1 MRTRDLLRTTIAVRN
16 STKRKLHTHRPNSP
30 LGTNHH
36 ILYGRNESSHFS
48 ADNSK
53 SLYGLQQKPHYI
65 CACNLYTH
73 NNTHNNAA
81 IVIITPRLSL
91 YTRIYDQHTT
101 NVYVSLRH
109 SKHAV
114 PHHHISEM
122 NHRADVWAAY
132 YSAWRP
138 ANNCFGVSIYITNC
152 PSRLRG
158 LIWCAARRFVR
169 NMLYAICICAQHI
182 VHLYMRPNTYHF
194 VASWPYHQPI
204 SAMMM
209 PCGGAHC
216 VRALL
221 ASRRLRQFV
230 QCTKFIV
237 LVIANVFSACAIIYS
252 RAIALRFDRKRAL
265 SLYLAH

>member
-1 MRTRDLLRTTIAVRN
+1 M
-16 STKRKLHTHRPNSP
+16 
-30 LGTNHH
+30 
-36 ILYGRNESSHFS
+36 
-48 ADNSK
+48 
-53 SLYGLQQKPHYI
+53 
-65 CACNLYTH
+65 
-73 NNTHNNAA
+73 
-81 IVIITPRLSL
+81 
-91 YTRIYDQHTT
+91 
-101 NVYVSLRH
+101 SLRH

-138 ANNCFGVSIYITNC
+138 ANNCFGVSIYIHQL
-152 PSRLRG
+152 PFE
-158 LIWCAARRFVR
+158 AARSYMMRR
-169 NMLYAICICAQHI
+169 EAICKKYAIS
-182 VHLYMRPNTYHF
+182 HLYLRATYSPFIYATKHLSLCCQL
-194 VASWPYHQPI
+194 AIPSAHQCDYDAI
-204 SAMMM
+204 R
-209 PCGGAHC
+209 GGAHC
-216 VRALL
+216 VRVLL